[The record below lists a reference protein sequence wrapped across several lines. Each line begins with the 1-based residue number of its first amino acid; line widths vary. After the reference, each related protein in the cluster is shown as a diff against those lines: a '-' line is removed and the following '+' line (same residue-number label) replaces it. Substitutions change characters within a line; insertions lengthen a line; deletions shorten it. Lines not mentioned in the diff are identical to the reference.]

1 MFFKKLLN
9 GISLNLPLM
18 LTAGMLV
25 VCNHAL
31 AFDSLRDIPKEEQ
44 QIASS
49 CLEGKQVIKTG
60 NEVWVLVSK
69 KYTEEKGAPVTCLV
83 KDGTSKSFRFGNL
96 ELVTKNGAF
105 RYVSPS
111 NSNYLWMS
119 TK

>member
-1 MFFKKLLN
+1 
-9 GISLNLPLM
+9 M

-25 VCNHAL
+25 VGNHAL

-60 NEVWVLVSK
+60 NEVWILVSK
-69 KYTEEKGAPVTCLV
+69 KYTEEKGLPVICTEREGLV
-83 KDGTSKSFRFGNL
+83 KVFRFGNL